1 MTSPPS
7 TSKDHAQT
15 SLLVDIAH
23 DHTRPRTRKCLTRG
37 PTDGGTPAGNEC
49 DLSQQFLVFPYCSS
63 IGKTRT
69 PLARLCA
76 GERWT
81 GTVSK

>member
-37 PTDGGTPAGNEC
+37 PADGGTPAGDQC
-49 DLSQQFLVFPYCSS
+49 ATCPSSFWSS
-63 IGKTRT
+63 I
-69 PLARLCA
+69 LL
-76 GERWT
+76 
-81 GTVSK
+81 